1 VHVESSAP
9 ARARVFEV
17 TPARFRTLAVA
28 AVGALYVIV
37 STGATVRLTG
47 SGLGCEHWPGC
58 QPGNPFPEKGYHS
71 YIEFGNRM
79 VAATTIVVTV
89 LAWLASTRIR
99 GLPRW
104 TSRLALAVFVGTL
117 LQAPLGA
124 LAVYVHLHPLAVI
137 PHLLLSIV
145 VLGAAILVALEAL
158 APSARDAP
166 VPEELRRAGL
176 LLVGAAFALVVTGTF
191 ATAAGPHSGGDR
203 VARFGRLD
211 ALLFVHAAGVAVF
224 GLALVF
230 VVGYLA
236 AERARWPFLFRLAV
250 GLVGLVLVQMGIGE
264 LQYRTHL
271 PWWLVLV
278 HVAVAAAVWSWTV
291 VLAALLW
298 RGREAPLAVPSS
310 GGAGA
315 VAGTGGPA

>member
-1 VHVESSAP
+1 VQIESSAP
-9 ARARVFEV
+9 ARPRVFEV
-17 TPARFRTLAVA
+17 TPARFRALALA
-28 AVGALYVIV
+28 SVGALYVIV

-79 VAATTIVVTV
+79 VAGTTIVLTL
-89 LAWLASTRIR
+89 LAWLAARR
-99 GLPRW
+99 AEGLPRW
-104 TSRLALAVFVGTL
+104 APRLALAVFVGTL

-137 PHLLLSIV
+137 PHLLLSML
-145 VLGAAILVALEAL
+145 VLGAALFLALEAL
-158 APSARDAP
+158 SPSVHVV
-166 VPEELRRAGL
+166 VPEELRRAALVL
-176 LLVGAAFALVVTGTF
+176 LAAAFALVVTGTF
-191 ATAAGPHSGGDR
+191 ATAAGPHSGGER

-211 ALLFVHAAGVAVF
+211 ALLVVHAAGVALF

-236 AERARWPFLFRLAV
+236 SLRSSAPLLFRLAV
-250 GLVGLVLVQMGIGE
+250 GLVGLVLVQMGLGE

-291 VLAALLW
+291 VLAALLH
-298 RGREAPLAVPSS
+298 RFAAPPS
-310 GGAGA
+310 GAGFPRA
-315 VAGTGGPA
+315 SV

>member
-1 VHVESSAP
+1 MQVESSAP
-9 ARARVFEV
+9 ARARVLEV
-17 TPARFRTLAVA
+17 TPARFRTLAFA

-79 VAATTIVVTV
+79 VAGTTIVVTL
-89 LAWLASTRIR
+89 LAWLAARR
-99 GLPRW
+99 VDGLPRW
-104 TSRLALAVFVGTL
+104 TPGLALAVFAGTL

-137 PHLLLSIV
+137 PHLLLSLL
-145 VLGAAILVALEAL
+145 VLGAAVLVAIEAL
-158 APSARDAP
+158 APPGSP
-166 VPEELRRAGL
+166 VPAELRRAGL
-176 LLVGAAFALVVTGTF
+176 VLVAAAFALAVTGTF

-211 ALLFVHAAGVAVF
+211 ALLVVHAAGVALF

-236 AERARWPFLFRLAV
+236 ANRSRAPLLFRLAV

-278 HVAVAAAVWSWTV
+278 HVAVAAAVWAWTV

-298 RGREAPLAVPSS
+298 RPLA
-310 GGAGA
+310 ATA
-315 VAGTGGPA
+315 PA

>member
-1 VHVESSAP
+1 MHAESAP
-9 ARARVFEV
+9 ARTRVFEV
-17 TPARFRTLAVA
+17 TPARFRALALA

-79 VAATTIVVTV
+79 VAGTTIVLTL
-89 LAWLASTRIR
+89 LAWLASRRTD

-104 TSRLALAVFVGTL
+104 TPRLALAVFVGTL

-137 PHLLLSIV
+137 PHLLLSML
-145 VLGAAILVALEAL
+145 VLGAALLVALEAL
-158 APSARDAP
+158 SPP
-166 VPEELRRAGL
+166 VHLVPEELGRAAL
-176 LLVGAAFALVVTGTF
+176 VLVGAAFALVVTGTF

-211 ALLFVHAAGVAVF
+211 ALLVVHAAGVALF

-236 AERARWPFLFRLAV
+236 AQRRSTPLLFRLAV
-250 GLVGLVLVQMGIGE
+250 GLVALVLVQMGIGE

-291 VLAALLW
+291 ILAALLH
-298 RGREAPLAVPSS
+298 RSAAPLVPALTSR
-310 GGAGA
+310 A
-315 VAGTGGPA
+315 

>member
-9 ARARVFEV
+9 TRARVLEV
-17 TPARFRTLAVA
+17 TPARFRTLALA

-79 VAATTIVVTV
+79 VAGTTIVLTL
-89 LAWLASTRIR
+89 LAWLGARR
-99 GLPRW
+99 ADGLPHW
-104 TSRLALAVFVGTL
+104 TPRLAFAVFVGTL

-137 PHLLLSIV
+137 PHLLLSLL

-158 APSARDAP
+158 PRPAFA

-176 LLVGAAFALVVTGTF
+176 VLVGGAFALAVTGTF

-211 ALLFVHAAGVAVF
+211 ALLVVHAAGVALF
-224 GLALVF
+224 GLTLVF

-236 AERARWPFLFRLAV
+236 ANRARAPFLFRLAI
-250 GLVGLVLVQMGIGE
+250 GLVALVLVQMGIGE

-278 HVAVAAAVWSWTV
+278 HVAAAAAVWGWTV
-291 VLAALLW
+291 VLAALL
-298 RGREAPLAVPSS
+298 RR
-310 GGAGA
+310 
-315 VAGTGGPA
+315 PAT

>member
-1 VHVESSAP
+1 MHVETSAP
-9 ARARVFEV
+9 ARARILEI
-17 TPARFRTLAVA
+17 TPARFRALALA

-79 VAATTIVVTV
+79 VAGTTIVITL
-89 LAWLASTRIR
+89 LAWLASRRMT

-104 TSRLALAVFVGTL
+104 VPRLALAVFVGTL
-117 LQAPLGA
+117 VQAPLGA

-137 PHLLLSIV
+137 PHLLLSMAL
-145 VLGAAILVALEAL
+145 LGGAILVALESLAL
-158 APSARDAP
+158 PRGRAAPL

-176 LLVGAAFALVVTGTF
+176 VLAGAAFALVVTGTF
-191 ATAAGPHSGGDR
+191 ATAAGPHSGGER

-211 ALLFVHAAGVAVF
+211 ALLPVHAAGVAVF
-224 GLALVF
+224 GLTLVF

-236 AERARWPFLFRLAV
+236 ANRLRVPLLFRLAV

-278 HVAVAAAVWSWTV
+278 HVAVAAAVWGWTV

-298 RGREAPLAVPSS
+298 RPL
-310 GGAGA
+310 
-315 VAGTGGPA
+315 GTPATSRA

>member
-1 VHVESSAP
+1 MESSVAV
-9 ARARVFEV
+9 RARRVLEV
-17 TPARFRTLAVA
+17 TPARFRTLSFA

-79 VAATTIVVTV
+79 VAGTTIALTL
-89 LAWLASTRIR
+89 LAWLASRRVR

-104 TSRLALAVFVGTL
+104 APRLALAVFVGTL

-137 PHLLLSIV
+137 PHLLLSML
-145 VLGAAILVALEAL
+145 VLGGAILVALEAL
-158 APSARDAP
+158 SPPRFAVS
-166 VPEELRRAGL
+166 EELRRAGL
-176 LLVGAAFALVVTGTF
+176 VLVGAAFALVVTGTF
-191 ATAAGPHSGGDR
+191 ATAAGPHSGGDK

-211 ALLFVHAAGVAVF
+211 ALLVVHAAGVATF
-224 GLALVF
+224 GLGLVF

-236 AERARWPFLFRLAV
+236 AQRRAEPVLFRLAV

-298 RGREAPLAVPSS
+298 RRPGPVRAAPA
-310 GGAGA
+310 
-315 VAGTGGPA
+315 

>member
-1 VHVESSAP
+1 MHVESSAP
-9 ARARVFEV
+9 TRARVLEV
-17 TPARFRTLAVA
+17 TPARFRTLALA

-79 VAATTIVVTV
+79 VAGTTIVLTL
-89 LAWLASTRIR
+89 LAWLGARR
-99 GLPRW
+99 ADRLPRW
-104 TSRLALAVFVGTL
+104 APRLAFVVFVGTL

-137 PHLLLSIV
+137 PHLLLSLL

-158 APSARDAP
+158 PRPAFA

-176 LLVGAAFALVVTGTF
+176 VLVGAAFALAITGTF
-191 ATAAGPHSGGDR
+191 ATAAGPHSGGER

-211 ALLFVHAAGVAVF
+211 ALLVVHAAGVALF

-236 AERARWPFLFRLAV
+236 ANRARAAFLFRLSI
-250 GLVGLVLVQMGIGE
+250 GLVALVLVQIGIGE

-278 HVAVAAAVWSWTV
+278 HVAVAAAVWAWTV

-298 RGREAPLAVPSS
+298 R
-310 GGAGA
+310 
-315 VAGTGGPA
+315 PAT

>member
-1 VHVESSAP
+1 VHVETSAA
-9 ARARVFEV
+9 ARTRVLEV
-17 TPARFRTLAVA
+17 TPARFRTLALA

-79 VAATTIVVTV
+79 VAGTTIVVTL
-89 LAWLASTRIR
+89 LAWLAARRTK

-104 TSRLALAVFVGTL
+104 TPRLALAVFVGTL

-137 PHLLLSIV
+137 PHLLLSLL
-145 VLGAAILVALEAL
+145 VLGAAILVALQAL
-158 APSARDAP
+158 PRPAVA

-176 LLVGAAFALVVTGTF
+176 VLVGAAFALAVTGTF
-191 ATAAGPHSGGDR
+191 ATAAGPHSGGER

-211 ALLFVHAAGVAVF
+211 ALLFVHAAGVAIF
-224 GLALVF
+224 GLTLVF

-236 AERARWPFLFRLAV
+236 ANRARAAFLFRLAV
-250 GLVGLVLVQMGIGE
+250 GLVALVLVQMGIGE

-278 HVAVAAAVWSWTV
+278 HVAVAAAVWAWTV

-298 RGREAPLAVPSS
+298 RP
-310 GGAGA
+310 
-315 VAGTGGPA
+315 VASRAHA

>member
-1 VHVESSAP
+1 MHVESSAP

-17 TPARFRTLAVA
+17 TPARFRTLAFA

-79 VAATTIVVTV
+79 VAGTTIVLTL
-89 LAWLASTRIR
+89 LAWLASRRTE

-104 TSRLALAVFVGTL
+104 TPRLAFAVFVGTL
-117 LQAPLGA
+117 VQAPLGA

-137 PHLLLSIV
+137 PHLLLSIL

-158 APSARDAP
+158 ALLHGRARLH
-166 VPEELRRAGL
+166 VPEEVRRAGL
-176 LLVGAAFALVVTGTF
+176 VLVGAAFALIVTGTF
-191 ATAAGPHSGGDR
+191 ATAAGPHSGGER
-203 VARFGRLD
+203 VARFGRLN
-211 ALLFVHAAGVAVF
+211 ALLPVHAAGVAGF

-236 AERARWPFLFRLAV
+236 GHRSAAPLLFRLAV

-291 VLAALLW
+291 ALAALLW
-298 RGREAPLAVPSS
+298 RPLA
-310 GGAGA
+310 
-315 VAGTGGPA
+315 TLGPAANSPA

>member
-1 VHVESSAP
+1 VHVESSAR
-9 ARARVFEV
+9 ARPRVRVFEV
-17 TPARFRTLAVA
+17 TPARFRALAFA

-79 VAATTIVVTV
+79 VAGTTIALTL
-89 LAWLASTRIR
+89 LAWLASRR
-99 GLPRW
+99 VAGLPRW
-104 TSRLALAVFVGTL
+104 TPRLALAVFVGTL

-137 PHLLLSIV
+137 PHLLLSML
-145 VLGAAILVALEAL
+145 VLGGAILVALEAVSP
-158 APSARDAP
+158 AGFA

-176 LLVGAAFALVVTGTF
+176 VLVGAAFALVVTGTF
-191 ATAAGPHSGGDR
+191 ATAAGPHSGGDK

-211 ALLFVHAAGVAVF
+211 ALLVVHAAGVAVF
-224 GLALVF
+224 GLGLVF

-236 AERARWPFLFRLAV
+236 AHRRAEPFLFRLAV
-250 GLVGLVLVQMGIGE
+250 GLVALVLVQMGIGE

-278 HVAVAAAVWSWTV
+278 HVAVAAAVWSWSV
-291 VLAALLW
+291 VLVALLR
-298 RGREAPLAVPSS
+298 RGH
-310 GGAGA
+310 
-315 VAGTGGPA
+315 GPAATTPA

>member
-9 ARARVFEV
+9 ARLRVFEI
-17 TPARFRTLAVA
+17 TPARFRTLAFA
-28 AVGALYVIV
+28 AAAALYVIV

-79 VAATTIVVTV
+79 VAGTTIVLTL
-89 LAWLASTRIR
+89 LAWLAARR
-99 GLPRW
+99 VDDLPRW
-104 TSRLALAVFVGTL
+104 VPRLSLAVFVGTL

-124 LAVYVHLHPLAVI
+124 LAVYVHLHPVAVI
-137 PHLLLSIV
+137 PHLLLSML
-145 VLGAAILVALEAL
+145 VLGAALLVALEAVSPP
-158 APSARDAP
+158 AQV
-166 VPEELRRAGL
+166 VPEELRRAA
-176 LLVGAAFALVVTGTF
+176 LVLVAAAFALVVTGTF

-211 ALLFVHAAGVAVF
+211 ALLPVHAAGVAVF
-224 GLALVF
+224 GLTLVF
-230 VVGYLA
+230 LVGYLA
-236 AERARWPFLFRLAV
+236 ARRHAVPLLFRLAV
-250 GLVGLVLVQMGIGE
+250 GLVALLLVQMGIGE

-278 HVAVAAAVWSWTV
+278 HVAAAAAVWGWTV
-291 VLAALLW
+291 VLAALL
-298 RGREAPLAVPSS
+298 RRAAPA
-310 GGAGA
+310 
-315 VAGTGGPA
+315 

>member
-1 VHVESSAP
+1 MRPTGRSSWDP
-9 ARARVFEV
+9 ARPPSRARPRVRAFEV
-17 TPARFRTLAVA
+17 TPTRFRTLALA

-79 VAATTIVVTV
+79 VAGTTIVLTL
-89 LAWLASTRIR
+89 LAWLASRRTD

-104 TSRLALAVFVGTL
+104 TPRLALAVFVGTL

-137 PHLLLSIV
+137 PHLLLSML
-145 VLGAAILVALEAL
+145 VLGAALLVALEAVTP
-158 APSARDAP
+158 AAQA
-166 VPEELRRAGL
+166 VPEELRRAAL
-176 LLVGAAFALVVTGTF
+176 VLVGAAFALVVTGTC
-191 ATAAGPHSGGDR
+191 TTTAGPNSGGER
-203 VARFGRLD
+203 VARFGGLD
-211 ALLFVHAAGVAVF
+211 ALMPVHAAGVAVF

-236 AERARWPFLFRLAV
+236 ARRRATPLLFRLALA
-250 GLVGLVLVQMGIGE
+250 LVALLLVQMGIGE

-291 VLAALLW
+291 VLAALL
-298 RGREAPLAVPSS
+298 RR
-310 GGAGA
+310 
-315 VAGTGGPA
+315 TTPA

>member
-9 ARARVFEV
+9 ARLRVLEV
-17 TPARFRTLAVA
+17 TPARFRTLAFA
-28 AVGALYVIV
+28 AAGALYVIV

-79 VAATTIVVTV
+79 VAGTTIVLTL
-89 LAWLASTRIR
+89 LAWLAARR
-99 GLPRW
+99 VEGFPRW
-104 TSRLALAVFVGTL
+104 VPRLALAVFVGTL

-124 LAVYVHLHPLAVI
+124 LAVYVHLHPVAVI
-137 PHLLLSIV
+137 PHLLLSML
-145 VLGAAILVALEAL
+145 VLGAALVIALEAVSPP
-158 APSARDAP
+158 AHV
-166 VPEELRRAGL
+166 VPEELRRAAL
-176 LLVGAAFALVVTGTF
+176 VLVGAAFALVVTGTF

-211 ALLFVHAAGVAVF
+211 ALLPVHAAGVAVF
-224 GLALVF
+224 GLTLVF
-230 VVGYLA
+230 LVGYLA
-236 AERARWPFLFRLAV
+236 SQRRATPLLFRLAV
-250 GLVGLVLVQMGIGE
+250 GLVALLLVQMGIGE

-278 HVAVAAAVWSWTV
+278 HVAVAAAVWGWTV
-291 VLAALLW
+291 VLAALL
-298 RGREAPLAVPSS
+298 RR
-310 GGAGA
+310 
-315 VAGTGGPA
+315 TTPA

>member
-1 VHVESSAP
+1 MHVESSAP
-9 ARARVFEV
+9 ARLRVLEV
-17 TPARFRTLAVA
+17 TPARFRALAFA
-28 AVGALYVIV
+28 AAAALYVIV

-79 VAATTIVVTV
+79 VAGTTIVLTL
-89 LAWLASTRIR
+89 LAWLAARR
-99 GLPRW
+99 AEGLPRW
-104 TSRLALAVFVGTL
+104 APRVALAVFVGTL

-124 LAVYVHLHPLAVI
+124 LAVYVHLHPVAVI
-137 PHLLLSIV
+137 PHLLLSML
-145 VLGAAILVALEAL
+145 VLGAALLVALEAVSPP
-158 APSARDAP
+158 AQV
-166 VPEELRRAGL
+166 VPEELRRAAL
-176 LLVGAAFALVVTGTF
+176 VLVGAAFALVVTGTF

-211 ALLFVHAAGVAVF
+211 ALLPVHAAGVAVF

-236 AERARWPFLFRLAV
+236 AQRHATPLLFRLAV
-250 GLVGLVLVQMGIGE
+250 GLVALVLVQMGIGE

-278 HVAVAAAVWSWTV
+278 HVAAAAGVWGWTV
-291 VLAALLW
+291 VLAALL
-298 RGREAPLAVPSS
+298 RRAAR
-310 GGAGA
+310 
-315 VAGTGGPA
+315 T

>member
-1 VHVESSAP
+1 VHIESSAP
-9 ARARVFEV
+9 ARLRVFEI
-17 TPARFRTLAVA
+17 TPARFRALAFA
-28 AVGALYVIV
+28 AAGALYVIV

-79 VAATTIVVTV
+79 VAGTTIVLTF
-89 LAWLASTRIR
+89 LAWLASRRTD

-104 TSRLALAVFVGTL
+104 VPRLALAVFVGTL

-137 PHLLLSIV
+137 PHLLLSML
-145 VLGAAILVALEAL
+145 VLGAALLVALEAV
-158 APSARDAP
+158 APSAQL
-166 VPEELRRAGL
+166 VPAELRRAAL
-176 LLVGAAFALVVTGTF
+176 VLVGAAFALVVTGTF

-211 ALLFVHAAGVAVF
+211 ALLPVHAAGVAVF
-224 GLALVF
+224 GLTLVF

-236 AERARWPFLFRLAV
+236 AQRRATPLLFRLAV

-278 HVAVAAAVWSWTV
+278 HVAVAAGVWAWTV
-291 VLAALLW
+291 VLAALL
-298 RGREAPLAVPSS
+298 RRTAPA
-310 GGAGA
+310 
-315 VAGTGGPA
+315 

>member
-1 VHVESSAP
+1 MHAESAP
-9 ARARVFEV
+9 ARTRVFEV
-17 TPARFRTLAVA
+17 TPARFRALALA

-79 VAATTIVVTV
+79 VAGTTIVLTL
-89 LAWLASTRIR
+89 LAWLAARRID

-104 TSRLALAVFVGTL
+104 VPRLSLAVFVGTL

-124 LAVYVHLHPLAVI
+124 LAVYVHLHPVAVI
-137 PHLLLSIV
+137 PHLLLSML
-145 VLGAAILVALEAL
+145 VLGAALLVALEAVSPP
-158 APSARDAP
+158 AQV
-166 VPEELRRAGL
+166 VPEELRRVAL
-176 LLVGAAFALVVTGTF
+176 VLVGAAFTLIVTGTF
-191 ATAAGPHSGGDR
+191 ATAAGPHSGGER

-211 ALLFVHAAGVAVF
+211 ALLPVHAAGVAVF
-224 GLALVF
+224 GLTLVF
-230 VVGYLA
+230 LVGYLA
-236 AERARWPFLFRLAV
+236 ARRHATPLLFRLAL
-250 GLVGLVLVQMGIGE
+250 GLVALLLLQMGLGE

-278 HVAVAAAVWSWTV
+278 HVAVAAAVWGWTV
-291 VLAALLW
+291 VLVALL
-298 RGREAPLAVPSS
+298 RRSAPA
-310 GGAGA
+310 
-315 VAGTGGPA
+315 